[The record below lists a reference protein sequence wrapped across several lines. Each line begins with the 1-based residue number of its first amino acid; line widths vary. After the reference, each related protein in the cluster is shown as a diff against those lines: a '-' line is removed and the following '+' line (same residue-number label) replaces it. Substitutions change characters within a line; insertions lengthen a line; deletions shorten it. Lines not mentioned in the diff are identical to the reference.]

1 MHPVKKG
8 LILVII
14 IASFVIIYNLFTQ
27 NENIKKEIQKQIDVQ
42 KKEINKEGFE
52 TTTSTTVQNEMTELR
67 ESAEKKGLEL
77 TIQPIAEKYM
87 EYPLREF
94 MIKSSYNSAIVN
106 NTASKDA
113 IAFVLGRGCRLLDFE
128 IYTRQTPNGKD
139 EEYVSYS
146 EDPEYRKIETGLT
159 LSLENALNAVAANAF
174 SPPSPAPG
182 DPLFIQLRIKNNT
195 NAAYSRISSLIDKI
209 LDKRVYTVPV
219 TGSTPLKDI
228 NGKVIIILDVLS
240 APDYNK
246 YSKCLS
252 SDLGCVELKT
262 KIGMLSGTT
271 DLPKYSYTDYYDLT
285 LRPIMITPNSDR
297 TDVRTFMMVAPPE
310 VGGNKM
316 TFPNDNALLKLPA
329 QMLLVPFYNQTDDL
343 KKYEAKFNTCNSPF
357 CAIGPVQRTANRK
370 NAEKLQ

>member
-42 KKEINKEGFE
+42 TKEGFE
-52 TTTSTTVQNEMTELR
+52 TTTSKTVQNEMTELR

-77 TIQPIAEKYM
+77 TIKPIADEYM

-182 DPLFIQLRIKNNT
+182 DPLFIQLRIKNNS
-195 NAAYSRISSLIDKI
+195 NSAYSRISSLIDKI
-209 LDKRVYTVPV
+209 LDKRIYTVPV

-240 APDYNK
+240 APDYNR
-246 YSKCLS
+246 YSKCLTT
-252 SDLGCVELKT
+252 DLMCVPLTT

-271 DLPKYSYTDYYDLT
+271 DLPKYSYMDYYDLT
-285 LRPIMITPNSDR
+285 QKPIMIASNSDR

-316 TFPNDNALLKLPA
+316 TIPNDDAMLLLPA
-329 QMLLVPFYNQTDDL
+329 QMLLVPFYRQNDDL
-343 KKYEAKFNTCNSPF
+343 KKYEAKFNTCNSSF
-357 CAIGPVQRTANRK
+357 CAIGPVQRRANRK

>member
-27 NENIKKEIQKQIDVQ
+27 NEIIKMEINNQI
-42 KKEINKEGFE
+42 KNLNKEGFQAA
-52 TTTSTTVQNEMTELR
+52 TTTMKNEITELR
-67 ESAEKKGLEL
+67 ESAEKLGLEL
-77 TIQPIAEKYM
+77 TINPIDGKYM

-94 MIKSSYNSAIVN
+94 MIKSSHNSAIVN
-106 NTASKDA
+106 KTASADA

-128 IYTRQTPNGKD
+128 IYTRKMLNGKD
-139 EEYVSYS
+139 VEYVSYS

-159 LSLENALNAVAANAF
+159 LTLENALNAVAANAF

-182 DPLFIQLRIKNNT
+182 DPLFIQLRMKNNS
-195 NAAYSRISSLIDKI
+195 NAAYSRISTMIDKI

-219 TGSTPLKDI
+219 TGTTPLKDI

-240 APDYNK
+240 APDYNR

-271 DLPKYSYTDYYDLT
+271 DLPKYSYTDFYDLSQK
-285 LRPIMITPNSDR
+285 PIMVTPNSDR
-297 TDVRTFMMVAPPE
+297 TDVKTFMMVAPPD
-310 VGGNKM
+310 VGGNNM
-316 TFPNDNALLKLPA
+316 TFPNEDALLKLPA
-329 QMLLVPFYNQTDDL
+329 QMLLVPFYKQTEDL
-343 KKYEAKFNTCNSPF
+343 KKYEAKFNTCKSSF
-357 CAIGPVQRTANRK
+357 CAIGPVQRASYKK
-370 NAEKLQ
+370 NSENLQ